1 MVESE
6 RGGLAEKMISHFKD
20 ELRIAPQFKWAP
32 PETIPREMK
41 KARLTEIESEEGQER
56 GEGDGDCDTQP

>member
-1 MVESE
+1 
-6 RGGLAEKMISHFKD
+6 MISHFKD
-20 ELRIAPQFKWAP
+20 ELRIAPQFKWVP

>member
-1 MVESE
+1 
-6 RGGLAEKMISHFKD
+6 MISHFKD
-20 ELRIAPQFKWAP
+20 ELRIAPQFQWVP

-56 GEGDGDCDTQP
+56 GDGDCDTQP